1 MVQKLI
7 ININANKPL
16 DSYGDGHM
24 LIYDATKK
32 EYFVTS
38 REAFLS
44 PQNNKIKELE
54 QKVDAF
60 IKKIEV
66 DEKMFEKNVHEELDS
81 FEKNVHEELGSFEE
95 NVKLEIQKF
104 EKEIHEEIEK
114 FESEEKLEVNE
125 FKINVSEKFDDF
137 LKRYQETNAKLIKMV
152 KKVITEEQ

>member
-7 ININANKPL
+7 INVNANKPL

-54 QKVDAF
+54 QKINVF
-60 IKKIEV
+60 IKKV
-66 DEKMFEKNVHEELDS
+66 KDDEEM
-81 FEKNVHEELGSFEE
+81 FEKNVHEELGSFEK
-95 NVKLEIQKF
+95 NVKSEIQKF

-114 FESEEKLEVNE
+114 FESKEKLEVSE
-125 FKINVSEKFDDF
+125 FKTNVSEKFDDF
-137 LKRYQETNAKLIKMV
+137 LKRYQETNAKLINMV

>member
-7 ININANKPL
+7 INVNANKPL

-54 QKVDAF
+54 QKINVF
-60 IKKIEV
+60 IKKV
-66 DEKMFEKNVHEELDS
+66 KDDEEM
-81 FEKNVHEELGSFEE
+81 FEKNVHEELGSFEK
-95 NVKLEIQKF
+95 NVKSEIQQF

-114 FESEEKLEVNE
+114 FESKEKLEVNE
-125 FKINVSEKFDDF
+125 FKTNVSEKFDDF
-137 LKRYQETNAKLIKMV
+137 LKRYQETNAKLINMV

>member
-7 ININANKPL
+7 INVNANKPL

-54 QKVDAF
+54 QKVNAF
-60 IKKIEV
+60 IEKIEG
-66 DEKMFEKNVHEELDS
+66 DEEMFKKNI
-81 FEKNVHEELGSFEE
+81 HEELGSFET
-95 NVKLEIQKF
+95 NIKSDIQQF
-104 EKEIHEEIEK
+104 EKDIHEEIEK
-114 FESEEKLEVNE
+114 FESEEKLEVSE
-125 FKINVSEKFDDF
+125 FKTNVSEKFDDF

>member
-7 ININANKPL
+7 INVNANKPL

-54 QKVDAF
+54 QKVNAF
-60 IKKIEV
+60 IEKIEG
-66 DEKMFEKNVHEELDS
+66 DEEMFKKNIHEER
-81 FEKNVHEELGSFEE
+81 GSFET
-95 NVKLEIQKF
+95 NIKSDIQQF
-104 EKEIHEEIEK
+104 EKDIHEEIEK
-114 FESEEKLEVNE
+114 FESEEKLEVSE
-125 FKINVSEKFDDF
+125 FKTNVSEKFDDF

>member
-7 ININANKPL
+7 INVNANKPL

-60 IKKIEV
+60 IKKIEG
-66 DEKMFEKNVHEELDS
+66 DEKMFEKS
-81 FEKNVHEELGSFEE
+81 VHEELGSFEE

-104 EKEIHEEIEK
+104 EKEIHKEIEK
-114 FESEEKLEVNE
+114 FESEEKLEVSK
-125 FKINVSEKFDDF
+125 FKTNVSEKFDDF